1 MKRFLP
7 KMYKKNIF
15 DINYDKLKEKG
26 IKILL
31 FDFDNTIIEKGNYKT
46 NNKTKELIDL
56 LKKDFTIYV
65 MSNSLNKNKLDKVC
79 GKYGIPYIN
88 NSRKPFKLGFKKLKT
103 NVSNEEIALIGDQ
116 LLTDIWGASRMNYY
130 PVLTDPISENE
141 LVWTKFNRVLEKLII
156 KFNKNTIKRGEY
168 YE

>member
-1 MKRFLP
+1 
-7 KMYKKNIF
+7 
-15 DINYDKLKEKG
+15 
-26 IKILL
+26 
-31 FDFDNTIIEKGNYKT
+31 
-46 NNKTKELIDL
+46 
-56 LKKDFTIYV
+56 

-79 GKYGIPYIN
+79 GEYGIPYIN
-88 NSRKPFKLGFKKLKT
+88 NSRKPFKSGFKKLKI

>member
-1 MKRFLP
+1 MNYFYPDAYQKSI
-7 KMYKKNIF
+7 YT
-15 DINYDKLKEKG
+15 INYDKLKENG

-88 NSRKPFKLGFKKLKT
+88 NSRKPFKSGFKKLKI

-116 LLTDIWGASRMNYY
+116 LLTDIWS
-130 PVLTDPISENE
+130 
-141 LVWTKFNRVLEKLII
+141 
-156 KFNKNTIKRGEY
+156 
-168 YE
+168 